1 MSTVM
6 VTLDVVLENNC
17 CLVVLPLDMTVTP
30 VVLVVVVVLIWLPD
44 ELLLEL
50 VYGVTAVAVLRLNSF
65 LPWDFCLVVPN
76 DLNAGGVTM
85 KLGNWMPCFF
95 MVDKY

>member
-1 MSTVM
+1 M
-6 VTLDVVLENNC
+6 VLENTC

-30 VVLVVVVVLIWLPD
+30 VVLVVVVILILLPD

-50 VYGVTAVAVLRLNSF
+50 VYGVTAVAVLRLNSL
-65 LPWDFCLVVPN
+65 LPWDFCLVLLN

-85 KLGNWMPCFF
+85 KLGNWIPCFF
-95 MVDKY
+95 MVGKVLYKY